1 PATVGRPP
9 FASLLLSHPP
19 SPLSLPAVVRSP
31 STGGFKLW
39 SAMSCFL
46 STAGSTARAL
56 RFAQRLCLGARI
68 VVEIELT
75 IPWNVLRGC
84 GPPET
89 PFYIAP
95 VQTFLRIA
103 RRHLPDEPVR
113 QIIGLLLWYAQ
124 LHELVRRTTWRV
136 LFDPVDYMLQFVNTN
151 LSGPFR
157 SWRMDCQPVSV
168 DVGRAARIFDWID
181 GQARLPICKARIG
194 LLHARMSVMF
204 VKRCNGER
212 SRPHSFARIRI
223 YLISRVRNFEGPPL
237 VRRPL
242 QTGCAP
248 NVISRLAC
256 SLHLHCGRQL
266 APRKCSRHCAAD

>member
-39 SAMSCFL
+39 SAMACFL
-46 STAGSTARAL
+46 STSGSTARAL

-95 VQTFLRIA
+95 VQTFLP
-103 RRHLPDEPVR
+103 L
-113 QIIGLLLWYAQ
+113 
-124 LHELVRRTTWRV
+124 
-136 LFDPVDYMLQFVNTN
+136 
-151 LSGPFR
+151 
-157 SWRMDCQPVSV
+157 
-168 DVGRAARIFDWID
+168 RAATS
-181 GQARLPICKARIG
+181 PTS
-194 LLHARMSVMF
+194 LLYRSSASCFGMPNCMNW
-204 VKRCNGER
+204 CGE
-212 SRPHSFARIRI
+212 
-223 YLISRVRNFEGPPL
+223 PPG
-237 VRRPL
+237 
-242 QTGCAP
+242 GCFS
-248 NVISRLAC
+248 I
-256 SLHLHCGRQL
+256 Q
-266 APRKCSRHCAAD
+266 